1 MSHGG
6 HLVNLL
12 IDKDKSDSLKLESEH
27 FLSITLSKR
36 QLCDLE
42 MLINGAMSPLTG
54 YMDKETYDSV
64 IQSTRLPNK
73 LLWPMPIV
81 LDIDAEFARKL
92 NSGDKIAL
100 RDTEGFMPAVLTVS
114 DVWQADKK
122 IEAESIYGTHSE
134 LHPGV
139 DYLMNQCQS
148 HYVGGHIE
156 GTEEPSH
163 FDFEHLWSSPAELRE
178 LFKKRGWRNVLAF
191 QTSQPMHQ
199 VHQKITLEAAR
210 KANAHILIH
219 PTVGITKPGDLD
231 YYARVHC
238 YQAIQK
244 YYPNNMAVMSLLPM
258 AMRMAGPKE
267 SLWHAIINKNYG
279 CSHILIGPEHASP
292 PDTETTGALN
302 NSSKNSGHLTTEKFY
317 AHSAAQQYVIEH
329 EDELGIKVIAT
340 EETRYV
346 PERKS
351 FLPISEIKNQN
362 LSSDMLSVQEV
373 KYRLQNNKIIPD
385 WFSYPEVLKALSHA
399 YPSRCKQGFTL
410 FFTGLSGSGK
420 STLAKIIYAKM
431 IELGARPVTLLDG
444 DIVRHNLSSELGFSR
459 DDRNINVRRIS
470 FVANEITK
478 NGGIAICAPIAPY
491 TEMRRNARS
500 LIEQYGAFIEIHV
513 ATSLEVCESRDRKGL
528 YAKARKGIIPEFT
541 GISDPYDTPE
551 NPELRIDTNNFSP
564 MEAAQEIYLYLF
576 REGYIETSE
585 NCASL

>member
-1 MSHGG
+1 MPHGG

-12 IDKDKSDSLKLESEH
+12 VEQDKAEQLKKQSEH
-27 FLSITLSKR
+27 FPSITLSKR

-54 YMDKETYDSV
+54 YMDKKTYDSV
-64 IQSTRLPNK
+64 IQSTRLPDN
-73 LLWPMPIV
+73 LLWSMPIV
-81 LDIDAEFARKL
+81 LDI
-92 NSGDKIAL
+92 NSELAKDIKPGDKIAL

-114 DVWQADKK
+114 DIWQADKK
-122 IEAESIYGTHSE
+122 QEAESIYGTCSE

-148 HYVGGHIE
+148 HYIGGKIE
-156 GTEEPSH
+156 GTENLSH
-163 FDFEHLWSSPAELRE
+163 FDFEHLWSTPEELRS
-178 LFKKRGWRNVLAF
+178 LFKKRGWRKVLAF
-191 QTSQPMHQ
+191 QTSQPMHK
-199 VHQKITLEAAR
+199 VHQAITLQAAR
-210 KANAHILIH
+210 DTGAHILIH

-238 YQAIQK
+238 YQAIQQYFPK
-244 YYPNNMAVMSLLPM
+244 NLAIMSLLPM

-267 SLWHAIINKNYG
+267 ALWHAIINKNYG

-292 PDTETTGALN
+292 PP
-302 NSSKNSGHLTTEKFY
+302 KNSNDTQIQTPAINEKFY
-317 AHSAAQQYVIEH
+317 AHSASQQYVIEH
-329 EDELGIKVIAT
+329 EAELGIKVIAT
-340 EETRYV
+340 EETRYA
-346 PERKS
+346 PEKKQ
-351 FLPISEIKNQN
+351 FLPLSTIKNEN
-362 LSSDMLSVQEV
+362 LSSEMLSVKEV
-373 KYRLQNNKIIPD
+373 KTRLHNNQTIPE

-399 YPSRCKQGFTL
+399 YPARCKQGFTL

-459 DDRNINVRRIS
+459 KDRNINVRRIS

-478 NGGIAICAPIAPY
+478 NAGIAICAPIAPY
-491 TEMRRNARS
+491 TQMRRDARN

-513 ATSLEVCESRDRKGL
+513 ATPLEVCESRDRKGL

-551 NPELRIDTNNFSP
+551 KPEIRIDTSNFSP

-576 REGYIETSE
+576 REGYIDTSE
-585 NCASL
+585 NCSIL

>member
-1 MSHGG
+1 MPHGET
-6 HLVNLL
+6 LVNLL
-12 IDKDKSDSLKLESEH
+12 IDASISDQLKDQSEH
-27 FLSITLSKR
+27 FPSITLTKR

-64 IQSTRLPNK
+64 IKSARLPNN

-81 LDIDAEFARKL
+81 LDITSEVAENLKP
-92 NSGDKIAL
+92 GDKVAL
-100 RDTEGFMPAVLTVS
+100 RDTEGFMPAVLTIS
-114 DVWQADKK
+114 DIWQADKK
-122 IEAESIYGTHSE
+122 LEADSVYGTQSDQ
-134 LHPGV
+134 HPGV
-139 DYLMNQCQS
+139 EYLFNQCGS
-148 HYVGGHIE
+148 YYVGGKIE
-156 GTEEPSH
+156 GIEEPSH
-163 FDFEHLWSSPAELRE
+163 FDFEQLWSTPAELRAI
-178 LFKKRGWRNVLAF
+178 FKKRGWRKILAF
-191 QTSQPMHQ
+191 QTSQPMHK
-199 VHQKITLEAAR
+199 VHQHITMEAAR
-210 KANAHILIH
+210 EAGAHILIH

-244 YYPNNMAVMSLLPM
+244 NYPNNLAIMSLLPM

-267 SLWHAIINKNYG
+267 ALWHAIINKNYG

-292 PDTETTGALN
+292 PA
-302 NSSKNSGHLTTEKFY
+302 KNSKLTQQTSEKFY
-317 AHSAAQQYVIEH
+317 SQSVAQQYVIEH
-329 EDELGIKVIAT
+329 EEELGIKVIAT

-346 PERKS
+346 EERQS
-351 FLPISEIKNQN
+351 FLPLSTIKAENLKSE
-362 LSSDMLSVQEV
+362 MLTVQEV
-373 KYRLQNNKIIPD
+373 KEHLHNGQTIPD
-385 WFSYPEVLKALSHA
+385 WFSYPDVLKALSRA
-399 YPSRCKQGFTL
+399 YPSRCKQGITL

-431 IELGARPVTLLDG
+431 IELGTRPVTLLDG

-459 DDRNINVRRIS
+459 NDRNINVRRIS

-491 TEMRRNARS
+491 TQMRTDARS
-500 LIEQYGAFIEIHV
+500 LIEQYGAYIEIHV

-551 NPELRIDTNNFSP
+551 NPEIRIDTNNFSP

-585 NCASL
+585 NCATL

>member
-1 MSHGG
+1 MPHGG
-6 HLVNLL
+6 QLVNLL
-12 IDKDKSDSLKLESEH
+12 VKKERAESLKQESEH

-54 YMDKETYDSV
+54 YMDKKIYDSV
-64 IQSTRLPNK
+64 VNSARLPDS

-81 LDIDAEFARKL
+81 LDINSELAAKL
-92 NSGDKIAL
+92 SPGDKIAL

-114 DVWQADKK
+114 DIWQADKK
-122 IEAESIYGTHSE
+122 LEAESVYGTNSE

-139 DYLMNQCQS
+139 DYLFNQCQS
-148 HYVGGHIE
+148 HYIGGEIE

-163 FDFEHLWSSPAELRE
+163 FDFEHLWSTPAELRS
-178 LFKKRGWRNVLAF
+178 LFKKRGWRKVLAF
-191 QTSQPMHQ
+191 QTSQPMHK
-199 VHQKITLEAAR
+199 VHQHITLQAAR
-210 KANAHILIH
+210 DAQAHILIH
-219 PTVGITKPGDLD
+219 PTVGTTKPGDLD

-244 YYPNNMAVMSLLPM
+244 YYPANLALMSLLPL

-267 SLWHAIINKNYG
+267 ALWHAIINKNYG

-292 PDTETTGALN
+292 PDKEQQLNTTYTA
-302 NSSKNSGHLTTEKFY
+302 ERFY
-317 AHSAAQQYVIEH
+317 AHSVAQQYVIEH
-329 EDELGIKVIAT
+329 EEELGIKVIAI

-346 PERKS
+346 AEKKS
-351 FLPISEIKNQN
+351 FFPLSIINKEN
-362 LSSDMLSVQEV
+362 LSSEMLSIQEV
-373 KYRLQNNKIIPD
+373 KNRLHNHQIIPQ

-399 YPSRCKQGFTL
+399 YPPRCKQGFTL

-459 DDRNINVRRIS
+459 NDRNINVRRIS

-491 TEMRRNARS
+491 AEMRRNARS
-500 LIEQYGAFIEIHV
+500 LIEQYGAYIEIHV

-576 REGYIETSE
+576 REGYIETSD
-585 NCASL
+585 NCGEL

>member
-1 MSHGG
+1 MPHGG
-6 HLVNLL
+6 HLINLL
-12 IDKDKSDSLKLESEH
+12 VEKDKADSLKQQSEH
-27 FLSITLSKR
+27 FPSITLTKR

-54 YMDKETYDSV
+54 YMDKKTYDTV
-64 IQSTRLPNK
+64 IHSTRLPNN

-81 LDIDAEFARKL
+81 LDISLELAEKL
-92 NSGDKIAL
+92 SPGDKVAL

-114 DVWQADKK
+114 DIWQADKK
-122 IEAESIYGTHSE
+122 QEAESIYGTSSE

-139 DYLMNQCQS
+139 DYLINHCQS
-148 HYVGGHIE
+148 HYIGGQIE
-156 GTEEPSH
+156 GTEMPSH
-163 FDFEHLWSSPAELRE
+163 FDFEQLWSSPAELRA
-178 LFKKRGWRNVLAF
+178 LFKNRGWRNVLAF
-191 QTSQPMHQ
+191 QTSQPMHK
-199 VHQKITLEAAR
+199 VHQNITLKAAR
-210 KANAHILIH
+210 DANAHILIH
-219 PTVGITKPGDLD
+219 PTVGTTKPGDLD

-244 YYPNNMAVMSLLPM
+244 YYPSNLAVMSLLPM

-267 SLWHAIINKNYG
+267 ALWHAIINKNYG

-292 PDTETTGALN
+292 PARVQ
-302 NSSKNSGHLTTEKFY
+302 NSSQQTAEKFY
-317 AHSAAQQYVIEH
+317 AHSIAQQYVAEH
-329 EDELGIKVIAT
+329 EEELGIKVIAA

-346 PERKS
+346 AEKKS
-351 FLPISEIKNQN
+351 FLPLSIIKKEK
-362 LSSDMLSVQEV
+362 LSSEMLTIQEV
-373 KYRLQNNKIIPD
+373 KNYLHNNQTIPE
-385 WFSYPEVLKALSHA
+385 WFSYPEVLRALSNA
-399 YPSRCKQGFTL
+399 YPPRCKQGFTL

-459 DDRNINVRRIS
+459 NDRMINVRRIS

-491 TEMRRNARS
+491 TEMRRDARS

-576 REGYIETSE
+576 REGYIETSD
-585 NCASL
+585 NCGVP

>member
-1 MSHGG
+1 MPHGNA
-6 HLVNLL
+6 LVNLL
-12 IDKDKSDSLKLESEH
+12 VDKEKAENLKEQSEH
-27 FLSITLSKR
+27 FFSITLTKR

-54 YMDKETYDSV
+54 YMDKKTYDSV
-64 IQSTRLPNK
+64 IQSTRLPNN
-73 LLWPMPIV
+73 LLWPIPIV
-81 LDIDAEFARKL
+81 LDISAEVAKNL
-92 NSGDKIAL
+92 HPGDKLAL

-114 DVWQADKK
+114 DIWQADKK
-122 IEAESIYGTHSE
+122 KEAESVYGTSSE

-139 DYLMNQCQS
+139 DYLFNQCES
-148 HYVGGHIE
+148 YYIGGQIE
-156 GTEEPSH
+156 GTEVPSH
-163 FDFEHLWSSPAELRE
+163 FDFEHLWSSPAEIRA
-178 LFKKRGWRNVLAF
+178 LFKKRGWRNVMAF
-191 QTSQPMHQ
+191 QTSQPMHK
-199 VHQKITLEAAR
+199 VHQAITIQAAR
-210 KANAHILIH
+210 KAQAHILLH

-238 YQAIQK
+238 YQAIQQ
-244 YYPNNMAVMSLLPM
+244 YFPANLAIMSLLPL

-267 SLWHAIINKNYG
+267 ALWHAIINKNYG
-279 CSHILIGPEHASP
+279 CTHILIGPEHASP
-292 PDTETTGALN
+292 PLKDPAKPLKTA
-302 NSSKNSGHLTTEKFY
+302 EKFY

-329 EDELGIKVIAT
+329 QNELDIKVIAI

-346 PERKS
+346 AEKKS
-351 FLPISEIKNQN
+351 FLPLSTIKKDNLKSE
-362 LSSDMLSVQEV
+362 MLSIQEV
-373 KYRLQNNKIIPD
+373 KNNLHNNITIPE
-385 WFSYPEVLKALSHA
+385 WFSYPTVLKALSRA
-399 YPSRCKQGFTL
+399 YPARCKQGFTL

-431 IELGARPVTLLDG
+431 IELGTRPVTLLDG

-459 DDRNINVRRIS
+459 NDRNINVRRIS

-491 TEMRRNARS
+491 NEMRSNARS
-500 LIEQYGAFIEIHV
+500 LIEQYGAYIEIHV

-541 GISDPYDTPE
+541 GISDPYDTPV

-585 NCASL
+585 NCTAL